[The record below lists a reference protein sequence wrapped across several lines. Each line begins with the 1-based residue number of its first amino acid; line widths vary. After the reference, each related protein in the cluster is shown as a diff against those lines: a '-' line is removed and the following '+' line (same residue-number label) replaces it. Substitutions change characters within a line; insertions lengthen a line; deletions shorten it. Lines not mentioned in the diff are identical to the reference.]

1 MEFFFLLCMSIVAL
15 FGISLLI
22 STVTMGSESFVSLQV
37 LTGSLK
43 YSKEVNNKIDILLGK
58 VEADLYYIKVGE
70 HTIQFFDKS
79 KYDSYENA
87 VNNWRNEA
95 DIELWISNKFY
106 SYGNIYRINGGQAP
120 IQLRDKRPSIKL
132 IKQILEIEKSGG
144 VAKKPKSKDKSSKKD
159 PVILG

>member
-1 MEFFFLLCMSIVAL
+1 MEYFFLFCMGIIAL
-15 FGISLLI
+15 FGVSLLI
-22 STVTMGSESFVSLQV
+22 STVTMGSESFITLQV

-43 YSKEVNNKIDILLGK
+43 YSKEVNDKIDILLGK

-79 KYDSYENA
+79 KYDSYEDA

-106 SYGNIYRINGGQAP
+106 SYGNIYHINGGKAP
-120 IQLRDKRPSIKL
+120 VHLRDKRPSIKL
-132 IKQILEIEKSGG
+132 IKQILQIEKSGG
-144 VAKKPKSKDKSSKKD
+144 VVKKPKAKDKSKKD